1 MMIPSA
7 TCLYDALEVEVASPI
22 KKTRSHGTI
31 AKRVGL
37 GKRPISARDLPF
49 SSSRVGCQKPVRNVA
64 VGTCVSSHAPRSR
77 VGSRRGS
84 GFDDADVS
92 SIPPIIPYG
101 GFSPIRLQG

>member
-7 TCLYDALEVEVASPI
+7 TCLYEALEVEVASPI

-37 GKRPISARDLPF
+37 GKRPISSRD
-49 SSSRVGCQKPVRNVA
+49 GCQKPVRNVA